1 MTTINGIKVQSA
13 SPNNQN
19 LINASLKIKETPP
32 VITIDDDDDDMGT
45 NQSHV
50 EPKSVISK
58 PSSFEA
64 EIYSVDVKPL
74 HHELQIEDITE
85 EEIGSQ
91 SSIQCQ
97 LNCQTTESIDE
108 QKGHEDLVNNEEK
121 RTDEVSSEMR
131 ISNTIDHSKD
141 CNEKHKLDPLSEQ
154 ELQICQFLLRHS
166 EPIMGELRHIIQINN
181 TFQIKFKE

>member
-1 MTTINGIKVQSA
+1 MNKSKWKLPYQYFNLQLEDVPMTTINGIKVQSA

-97 LNCQTTESIDE
+97 LNCQITE
-108 QKGHEDLVNNEEK
+108 
-121 RTDEVSSEMR
+121 
-131 ISNTIDHSKD
+131 
-141 CNEKHKLDPLSEQ
+141 
-154 ELQICQFLLRHS
+154 
-166 EPIMGELRHIIQINN
+166 
-181 TFQIKFKE
+181 

>member
-97 LNCQTTESIDE
+97 LNCQITESIDE
-108 QKGHEDLVNNEEK
+108 QKGHEDLVNNEEE
-121 RTDEVSSEMR
+121 RTNEV
-131 ISNTIDHSKD
+131 ISNTIDYSQD
-141 CNEKHKLDPLSEQ
+141 CNEEHKLDPLSEQ
-154 ELQICQFLLRHS
+154 ELRICQFLLRQS